1 MSETLQPDPVSKPV
15 SSVEAGLLFEG
26 LSPEARLLAAVSG
39 GPDSIALLGLLAEW
53 AKGPGRPAIHAAT
66 VDHGLRPEAAA
77 EAEDVA
83 ALCRRLGV
91 PHRTLRWEG
100 AKPASGVQT
109 EARRARYA
117 LLAAEAR
124 RLGGAAL
131 VTAHTL
137 DDQAE
142 TVLMRL
148 AHGSGPSGLVG
159 MRARAERDGLVLAR
173 PLLGIAKARL
183 VATAQARGLP
193 FIRDP
198 SNADERFERV
208 RWRAAMPL
216 LAQRGLTAERLGR
229 LAERMA
235 RLDAVADRR
244 AGEAFAG
251 LRLPD
256 DHEGEGEEVRLDFS
270 RLAEEPEE
278 VVLRVLAL
286 ALEAVAPPG
295 DGYGRLERLE
305 DCLQALLAAERSRL
319 ATRRTLS
326 GCIVALAGDGVLSL
340 RREGARR
347 RGVHPATS

>member
-1 MSETLQPDPVSKPV
+1 MSAAVPSEAVSRPVSP
-15 SSVEAGLLFEG
+15 VEAGLLFEG
-26 LSPEARLLAAVSG
+26 LSREARLLAAVSG
-39 GPDSIALLGLLAEW
+39 GPDSIALLALLAEW
-53 AKGPGRPAIHAAT
+53 AKTPGRPELQAAT

-77 EAEDVA
+77 EAEEVA
-83 ALCRRLGV
+83 ALCRALGV

-100 AKPASGVQT
+100 KKPGSAVQAL
-109 EARRARYA
+109 ARRARYA
-117 LLAAEAR
+117 LLGAEAR
-124 RLGGAAL
+124 RLGGAVL

-142 TVLMRL
+142 TMLMRL

-159 MRARAERDGLVLAR
+159 MRERAERDGLVLVR

-183 VATAQARGLP
+183 VATAQVRGLP
-193 FIRDP
+193 FISDP
-198 SNADERFERV
+198 SNNDTRFERV

-216 LAQRGLTAERLGR
+216 LAQRGVTAERLGR

-244 AGEAFAG
+244 ADEIFASV
-251 LRLPD
+251 RLPERRGD
-256 DHEGEGEEVRLDFS
+256 EGLRLDFS

-278 VVLRVLAL
+278 IVLRVLAL
-286 ALEAVAPPG
+286 ALEAVAPPA
-295 DGYGRLERLE
+295 DRYGRLERLE
-305 DCLQALLAAERSRL
+305 DCQRAMLAAAGAGV

-326 GCIVALAGDGVLSL
+326 GCIVALGAGGVLSL
-340 RREGARR
+340 RREGVRR